1 MGMPRQAA
9 VGMMKDGK
17 GQIAV
22 KFVLE
27 GKLDDPRFSLNENLA
42 TRFGA
47 SMADT
52 LGVSLEGIAKGAGGI
67 GQKGLEAGGG
77 PRREWVRRSGACSP
91 SDSTRIFPYS

>member
-52 LGVSLEGIAKGAGGI
+52 LGVSLEGLAKGAGGI
-67 GQKGLEAGGG
+67 GQKGLEAAGGTAAG
-77 PRREWVRRSGACSP
+77 VGQAVRGLFAK
-91 SDSTRIFPYS
+91 